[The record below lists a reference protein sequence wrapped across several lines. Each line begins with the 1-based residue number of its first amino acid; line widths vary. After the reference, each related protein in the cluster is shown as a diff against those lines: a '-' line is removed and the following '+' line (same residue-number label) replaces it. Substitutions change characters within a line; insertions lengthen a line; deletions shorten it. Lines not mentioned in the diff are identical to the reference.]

1 MLSAHYDLPRAL
13 FITKLRHEYSATPP
27 TEGYAK
33 ELTSGLY
40 NSAQFVANMLTNSGI
55 ESETVAVVDNNS
67 IEREVVKFKP
77 THVFLEALWVV
88 PSKVELLARMYPQIT
103 WVVRIHSN
111 TPFLAN
117 EGVAID
123 WVRGYC
129 NIGVPNI
136 VVAPNSANLIQ
147 DLLAIPESEGKTVL
161 LPNYYEFTKGHL
173 PKVESTTEVHIG
185 CFGAVRPLKNQ
196 LIQALAAIRFAN
208 EIGRTL
214 YFHINSGRVEQ
225 RGNNVLKNLQ
235 ALFVDSG
242 HVLVEHGWLARV
254 DFLALIRQMDVCL
267 QVSLTETFNI
277 TAADSVNELVPV
289 VAGKDINWLRTS
301 AHADTSLSDDIV
313 AKLLDIYNGNVR
325 QIVKR
330 NWMDLHRSNIQSQG
344 RWLKFMLK

>member
-27 TEGYAK
+27 AEGYAK

-55 ESETVAVVDNNS
+55 ESETVAVVDNNN

-88 PSKVELLARMYPQIT
+88 PSKVELLARMYPRIT
-103 WVVRIHSN
+103 WIVRIHSN

-117 EGVAID
+117 EGVAMG
-123 WVRGYC
+123 WLKGYF
-129 NIGVPNI
+129 NTGLTNI

-161 LPNYYEFTKGHL
+161 LPNYYEFTKKHL
-173 PKVESTTEVHIG
+173 PKAESATEVHIG

-208 EIGRTL
+208 EVGRTL

-242 HVLVEHGWLARV
+242 HVLVE
-254 DFLALIRQMDVCL
+254 ALIRQMDVCL

-289 VAGKDINWLRTS
+289 VAGKDINWLRSS

-330 NWMDLHRSNIQSQG
+330 NWMDLHRSNILSQG